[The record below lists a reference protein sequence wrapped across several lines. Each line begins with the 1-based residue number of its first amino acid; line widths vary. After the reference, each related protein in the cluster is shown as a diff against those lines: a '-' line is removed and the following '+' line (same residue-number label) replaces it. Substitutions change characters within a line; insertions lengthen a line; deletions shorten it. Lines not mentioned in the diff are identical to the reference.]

1 MRSMNDTTLSYNTT
15 VLCKLSPAFEEVI
28 RLSKLTAIYSKPKP
42 KKMISSLS
50 YSLTSANSI
59 RRTFKGFAP
68 TEFSKRKLKAEKEK
82 AAKKKE
88 KKVKQNHLQK
98 HLKRNNPF

>member
-1 MRSMNDTTLSYNTT
+1 
-15 VLCKLSPAFEEVI
+15 
-28 RLSKLTAIYSKPKP
+28 
-42 KKMISSLS
+42 MISSLS

-82 AAKKKE
+82 VAKKKGKAKSSPKAPQ
-88 KKVKQNHLQK
+88 KKQSI
-98 HLKRNNPF
+98 LKTS

>member
-1 MRSMNDTTLSYNTT
+1 
-15 VLCKLSPAFEEVI
+15 
-28 RLSKLTAIYSKPKP
+28 
-42 KKMISSLS
+42 MISSLS

-68 TEFSKRKLKAEKEK
+68 TEFSKRKLKAENEK
-82 AAKKKE
+82 VAKKKE